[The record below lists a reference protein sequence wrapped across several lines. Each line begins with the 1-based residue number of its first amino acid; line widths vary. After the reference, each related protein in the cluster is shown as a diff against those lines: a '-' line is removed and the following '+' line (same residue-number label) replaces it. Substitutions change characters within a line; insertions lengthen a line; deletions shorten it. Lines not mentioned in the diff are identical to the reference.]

1 MTTQKSGWSR
11 KKGIYI
17 LPNLLTT
24 GNLFAGF
31 NSVLCAINGQFQPAI
46 ISIFVAMALDIMD
59 GRAARLIDAQSDFG
73 KEYDS
78 LSDVVSFGV
87 APAIL
92 AYSWSLSELG
102 TVGDAAAFLFA
113 AATALRLARF
123 NAQAGNIDRRFFQ
136 GLPSPAAA
144 CFIASFIWLQ
154 HSTLGF
160 QHGDAGWLVA
170 VNTLA
175 LVSIAALMVSTT
187 RYPSFKDIDFRSRV
201 PFLKLLAIVVVFIL
215 LALRPPLTL
224 CLLFSA
230 YTATGGIYTAQALLQ
245 SRRKQGKD
253 KHQEQ
258 QGDA

>member
-1 MTTQKSGWSR
+1 MRKPGWSR
-11 KKGIYI
+11 KKGIYM

-31 NSVLCAINGQFQPAI
+31 NSMLCAINGQFQLAI
-46 ISIFVAMALDIMD
+46 VSIFIATVLDIMD
-59 GRAARLIDAQSDFG
+59 GRAARLINAQSDFG

-87 APAIL
+87 APAML

-102 TVGDAAAFLFA
+102 TVGDAMAFLYA

-123 NAQAGNIDRRFFQ
+123 NAQAGNVDRRFFQ

-160 QHGDAGWLVA
+160 QHGEAGWLVA
-170 VNTLA
+170 ANA
-175 LVSIAALMVSTT
+175 LVLVGTAALMVSTT

-201 PFLKLLAIVVVFIL
+201 PFLKLLAIVAVFIL
-215 LALRPPLTL
+215 LALRPPLTMF
-224 CLLFSA
+224 LLFSA
-230 YTATGGIYTAQALLQ
+230 YVATGGVYTAQALLQ
-245 SRRKQGKD
+245 GRRGKQGKD
-253 KHQEQ
+253 TPQEQ
-258 QGDA
+258 KGDT